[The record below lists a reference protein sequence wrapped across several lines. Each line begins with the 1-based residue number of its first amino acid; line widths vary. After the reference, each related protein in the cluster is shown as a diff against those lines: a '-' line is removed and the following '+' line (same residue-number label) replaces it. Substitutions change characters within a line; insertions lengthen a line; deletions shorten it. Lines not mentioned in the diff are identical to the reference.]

1 LANIEF
7 PQTLTKNNLDL
18 PFKYEYTLVPCM
30 EYGKLEHLAVSNT
43 IDFGKL
49 RDFNQSKF
57 TTWKY
62 HIDENQLRLTFGAEI
77 YDTYEEHK
85 VDGLVLEFYDL
96 WGFAGS
102 FEISGKRSYSGVFTK
117 ILNLNTINA
126 LNKKQIIYDD
136 NKYKYSEQDY
146 SRNIA
151 IEKKLD
157 DKFYLNNKLVKF
169 VSNKGWVYDDNN
181 DDNTDD
187 KLLNELSDCGVLYPN
202 IIYGVKTYL
211 R

>member
-1 LANIEF
+1 LRHIYHKISK
-7 PQTLTKNNLDL
+7 KN
-18 PFKYEYTLVPCM
+18 T
-30 EYGKLEHLAVSNT
+30 S
-43 IDFGKL
+43 
-49 RDFNQSKF
+49 FNSKS
-57 TTWKY
+57 
-62 HIDENQLRLTFGAEI
+62 R
-77 YDTYEEHK
+77 
-85 VDGLVLEFYDL
+85 
-96 WGFAGS
+96 
-102 FEISGKRSYSGVFTK
+102 R
-117 ILNLNTINA
+117 NA

-187 KLLNELSDCGVLYPN
+187 KLLDELNDCGVLYPN